1 MTIAGRIER
10 LKLKTHQ
17 GILTPRVVSKICA
30 SQSSIVRE
38 VGAALEAHIAGTF
51 SPDELR
57 WVEQIESL
65 RSQIE
70 QSRETVPVPDYG
82 AGSPDDTLS
91 DDQMLAGRMTTEVV
105 GEACRNYSKPRS
117 WATLLFRL
125 LTRFKPQ
132 SCLEMGTCLGISA
145 SYQSAALELNGAGK
159 LISLEGAPSFA
170 AIAHKNLE
178 TLGLAHRA
186 SIIVGRFADTF
197 DQALE
202 QLGKV
207 DYAFIDGHHDEQA
220 TIAYFQQLRGHLA
233 SQAMVVFDDTAWSPG
248 MQRAWKQICDD
259 PSVDV
264 SFDLRQMGVCLLG
277 LGVKARYALTLE
289 S

>member
-1 MTIAGRIER
+1 MTIAARIER
-10 LKLKTHQ
+10 LKLKTHK
-17 GILTPRVVSKICA
+17 GLLTPRVVAKICGSPSA
-30 SQSSIVRE
+30 IVRE
-38 VGAALEAHIAGTF
+38 VGAALEDHIAGTLT
-51 SPDELR
+51 PDEDR
-57 WVEQIESL
+57 WVTRIESL
-65 RSQIE
+65 RSKLE

-91 DDQMLAGRMTTEVV
+91 DDQMLGGRMTTEVV

-170 AIAHKNLE
+170 AIARGNLE
-178 TLGLAHRA
+178 SLGLAHRA

-197 DQALE
+197 DTALE

-220 TIAYFQQLRGHLA
+220 TIAYFQKLRGHLA
-233 SQAMVVFDDTAWSPG
+233 TPAMIVLDDTAWSPG

-259 PSVDV
+259 PTVDA
-264 SFDLRQMGVCLLG
+264 SFDLRKMGVCLLG
-277 LGVKARYALTLE
+277 AGVKARYALTLE